1 MSDLRTA
8 TTIIE
13 ILVGIMACIVIGDY
27 LGYKFGPKK
36 VGAYVLFAFLG
47 LVIIY
52 AIYAVIYFIIH

>member
-1 MSDLRTA
+1 MSDLRLA

-13 ILVGIMACIVIGDY
+13 IIVGVMACVVIGDY

-36 VGAYVLFAFLG
+36 IAAYILFGFLA

-52 AIYAVIYFIIH
+52 AIYAAVYFITH